1 MFWKPKQ
8 LRCVECEKLG
18 CKMPENFCVKWGDFQ
33 DSVISTF
40 VSLRKTCEFSDVT
53 LACEDGQQVEA
64 HKVILAASSPFFQ
77 KLLQRD
83 RHPHPLVYMKGV
95 NAGELAGIV
104 DFLYYGEA
112 NVEEDS
118 LDAFLKLADELQLK
132 GLTDIS
138 ESRSKSR
145 NTDIAKHEIKPEEKH
160 PNVDEEGINASQ
172 KNPGLP
178 IQNNLV
184 NLEELNTVIKE
195 MMEKSDKLIL
205 AGKVSCYI
213 SLFFLIL
220 NVFYLFIICLLF
232 VYYRKAMEE
241 REEEVC
247 KSFCVQGLWK
257 GRAGSEHKEPHRKVP
272 H

>member
-8 LRCVECEKLG
+8 LRCADEKLG
-18 CKMPENFCVKWGDFQ
+18 CKMSENFCVKWGDFQ

-40 VSLRKTCEFSDVT
+40 GSLRKTCEFSDVT

-160 PNVDEEGINASQ
+160 PNVDEEDINAPQ

-205 AGKVSCYI
+205 AGK
-213 SLFFLIL
+213 F
-220 NVFYLFIICLLF
+220 
-232 VYYRKAMEE
+232 
-241 REEEVC
+241 
-247 KSFCVQGLWK
+247 SF
-257 GRAGSEHKEPHRKVP
+257 PH
-272 H
+272 